1 MHQFPGLRG
10 ILGGLLRLRRI
21 AVRMAKW
28 NELNQNSPERQPF
41 ESLHRDMLIHLG
53 GTPFLEDTFTPA
65 LQRGT

>member
-1 MHQFPGLRG
+1 
-10 ILGGLLRLRRI
+10 
-21 AVRMAKW
+21 MAKW